1 MNNIAL
7 RLMIIDDNPAIHQDF
22 IKVLTGN
29 SRTRTFTEL
38 DEELFGDD
46 QGNAEEKECLLP
58 QFIIDTSEQGQEG
71 VEKIKKALAEGKQ
84 YALAFVDI
92 RMPPGWDGLETIRQ
106 IWKVD
111 KDIQVVI
118 CTAYSDYTWDET
130 VQKLGISDNL
140 LVLKKPFDKV
150 AVRQL
155 ACALTRKWL
164 LAKESRVHTEQ
175 LHQLVSERTQ
185 SLQHSLSL
193 LRATIES
200 STDGIVVVDL
210 HGKIIDY
217 NSQFLK
223 IWNIPKQL
231 VESKEEKK
239 VMHHITNML
248 YHPNEYQDLHQ
259 QLVEHT
265 EETGLKIIKVKENRI
280 IECYSQPHCVNTET
294 VGRVWSFR
302 DITDRALLEQKL
314 EYQAMH
320 DSLTGLPNRIL
331 LDDRIRQAIANCAR
345 YHKFFAVLF
354 IDLDRFKLVNDS
366 LGHEFGDKL
375 LKAIAKRL
383 SSLIRSEDTLAR
395 LGGDEF
401 VLVIPGLKNP
411 EDSASIAQKIL
422 TSFNRPFHIANREIN
437 IVASMGI
444 SVYPSNGKTATT
456 LLKNADIAMYEAKE
470 KGGSQFKFYTNK
482 LNQQLSKQVQL
493 EADLRNGLLKNEFFL
508 LYQPQFNLQDRK
520 LQAVEALLRWQ
531 NPKRGLVLPID
542 FIPLA
547 EESGLIVPLG
557 EWVIEEVCRQINAWK
572 ESGLPDIRVAINVGT
587 QQLRQS
593 NFAMTVSRLLKQYH
607 IDPQYIEIEITENV
621 IIAHT
626 EIHRMIQQLK
636 KLGVK
641 IVLDDFGTG
650 NSSLNY
656 LKRIPFDRL
665 KIDQSFVQNINKSRS
680 DEVIIEAIIAMARSL
695 NFKVLAEG
703 VETQNQMEFLAGQ
716 RCDEVQGYLL
726 SRPVS
731 ADTVNQI
738 LSDEI
743 AQHRK
748 SKKRKKTNQSNQK

>member
-22 IKVLTGN
+22 IKVLTDN
-29 SRTRTFTEL
+29 SRTRSFTEL

-46 QGNAEEKECLLP
+46 EDNAEGKEGLLP

-92 RMPPGWDGLETIRQ
+92 RMPPGWDGLETIKQ
-106 IWKVD
+106 IWMVD

-164 LAKESRVHTEQ
+164 LAKESRAHTEQ

-193 LRATIES
+193 LKATIES

-231 VESKEEKK
+231 LESKEEKK
-239 VMHHITNML
+239 VIEHITNML
-248 YHPNEYQDLHQ
+248 YTPNEYLGLHQ
-259 QLVEHT
+259 QLVDHT
-265 EETGLKIIKVKENRI
+265 EETSLKIIKVKENRI
-280 IECYSQPHCVNTET
+280 IECYSQPHSVNTET

-331 LDDRIRQAIANCAR
+331 LDDRIRQAIANSGR

-383 SSLIRSEDTLAR
+383 SSLIRTEDTLAR

-401 VLVIPGLKNP
+401 VLAIPGLKNP
-411 EDSASIAQKIL
+411 EDSAAIAQKIL
-422 TSFNRPFHIANREIN
+422 SSFNRPFHIATREIN

-482 LNQQLSKQVQL
+482 LNQQLSKQMQL
-493 EADLRNGLLKNEFFL
+493 EADLRNGLVKKEFFL
-508 LYQPQFNLQDRK
+508 LYQPQFNLKDRK

-547 EESGLIVPLG
+547 EESGLIVPIG
-557 EWVIEEVCRQINAWK
+557 EWVIEEVCRQINAWR
-572 ESGLPDIRVAINVGT
+572 ESGLPNIRVAVNVGT
-587 QQLRQS
+587 PQLKQS
-593 NFAMTVSRLLKQYH
+593 NFAMIVSRLLKQYQ

-731 ADTVNQI
+731 ADTVHQI
-738 LSDEI
+738 LTDEI
-743 AQHRK
+743 AQSIK
-748 SKKRKKTNQSNQK
+748 SKKKKRNNRSNQG